1 MLKSGFTA
9 FLCGV
14 MGVAGKHLYDIF
26 LKEHIDN
33 LKNRFI
39 KKKAK

>member
-1 MLKSGFTA
+1 
-9 FLCGV
+9 

-39 KKKAK
+39 KKKTDETISSGETK